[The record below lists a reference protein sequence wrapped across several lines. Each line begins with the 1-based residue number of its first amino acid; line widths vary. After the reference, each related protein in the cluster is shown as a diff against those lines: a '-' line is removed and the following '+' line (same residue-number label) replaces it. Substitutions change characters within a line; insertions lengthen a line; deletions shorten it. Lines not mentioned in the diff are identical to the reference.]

1 MAKSHVIELLAHQTK
16 PAKRRSPDMKQITQ
30 TGATVEEALLLA
42 LHELN
47 LTRKQVDVEILQ
59 EAKKGFLGFGS
70 KKAQIRVTEKQA
82 QKPFAVQE
90 AAEPLQE
97 KAEPVENLENS
108 QSEVAE
114 PQIGSSLSTIEENLE
129 IQTTSENAEV
139 QFERNDYELAISKVE
154 EYLSDISKQ
163 LSISDL
169 HIETVQQ
176 GKVIQFNLST
186 NSAALL
192 IGKRGNTLNALQ
204 ELAQLVAHQYV
215 KRFIMVKLDVGN
227 YREKRKQSLEVLAN
241 KMADKAVYTG
251 KRVELEPMPSNE
263 RKIIHHI
270 LADRLDV
277 ETYSKGE
284 DTKRHLVIEPIRA

>member
-1 MAKSHVIELLAHQTK
+1 MAKSHVNELLAHQTK

-82 QKPFAVQE
+82 QKPFAEQE

-97 KAEPVENLENS
+97 KAELVENLENS

-129 IQTTSENAEV
+129 MQTTSENAEV
-139 QFERNDYELAISKVE
+139 PFERNDYELAISKVE

>member
-1 MAKSHVIELLAHQTK
+1 MAKSHANELLAHQTK

-97 KAEPVENLENS
+97 KAEPVENG

-139 QFERNDYELAISKVE
+139 PLERNDYELAISKVE

-251 KRVELEPMPSNE
+251 KKVELEPMPSNE